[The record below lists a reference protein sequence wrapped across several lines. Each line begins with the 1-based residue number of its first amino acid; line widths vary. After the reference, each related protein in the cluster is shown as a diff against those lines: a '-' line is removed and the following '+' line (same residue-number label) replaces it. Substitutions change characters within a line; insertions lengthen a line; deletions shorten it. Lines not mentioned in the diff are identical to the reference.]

1 MPKNRERSLFRGR
14 SEAAKT
20 LNLINSLGIKMDF
33 PTVLKGKAF
42 DLLDDTAFR
51 PVVAV

>member
-1 MPKNRERSLFRGR
+1 VPKNRTRSLLRRR
-14 SEAAKT
+14 SEGAKA
-20 LNLINSLGIKMDF
+20 LNLIHSLGIKMDF
-33 PTVLKGKAF
+33 PTVLKRKAF